1 MGQGF
6 TSTALAA
13 LMMGVATPVIAQ
25 SSDVA
30 RRFEIAAGPLDRSL
44 PEFARQSG
52 LQILYPSAL
61 VAGRQSPA
69 VNGDLTSEAA
79 LTLLLRDSGLTYR
92 QSRPTV
98 FVLVDPSARA
108 EASGV
113 EAVELDEVVVTGTY
127 LRGADSP
134 SPVTVITQADVAR
147 QGRATVAE
155 TLAAMPQNFTG
166 SAYEGSANTG
176 ADRSGRNI
184 GSATGVNLRGLG
196 ADATL
201 VLVNGRRVAG
211 TGSAGDFADISNIP
225 SSAISRADV
234 LLDGA
239 SALYGADAVG
249 GVVNIILRSRFE
261 GAETRVRVGGTSDG
275 GAEEFLFSHAG
286 GLSWG
291 SGSIV
296 AAYEYH
302 DRSEL
307 QGADRDATADAD
319 LRRFGGTDRRLL
331 TASPGNIVR
340 LDAAT
345 ATYIPLFAI
354 PSGQNGIGLAPGDFL
369 AGRINRTNQ
378 LEGQWFL
385 AEDARQR
392 EGWKWAEAG
401 SVYQDAA
408 ALGRV
413 YPVEVVRSEADA
425 AQIAALSEEYDR
437 LVSETDAADTLP
449 PEVDARLEE
458 IDKAL
463 QAFGPDFDYTA
474 EVKARAGV
482 MVLLGHD
489 GLARFERGLVRAE
502 DAVDDRRPDPEAPES
517 WTESERED
525 ETPPAPDAEADEGL
539 APLSERLVIDLT
551 AHRTMGLRD
560 AVQADETIALTVVV
574 HALALQVF
582 YPAWGTWTPLQLRL
596 SVTGLERLAPGVSDG
611 PAGRRVADRLEAW
624 GARLPEEAR
633 DLWAVLAVMPPSDLL
648 DLMACCAGVGL
659 YAVRDPHDRKP
670 DALAH
675 AETLATATGLD
686 MTGTWSATAS
696 SYFSRVSKARVLEA
710 VTEATTPE
718 EAGRIA
724 GFKKGDMAEAAERL
738 VEGRGWLPVVLRT
751 APAVDP
757 DAPEPEGEATEPP
770 PSDDDAY
777 RFAAE

>member
-1 MGQGF
+1 M
-6 TSTALAA
+6 T
-13 LMMGVATPVIAQ
+13 AQ
-25 SSDVA
+25 SNQA
-30 RRFEIAAGPLDRSL
+30 RIPAA
-44 PEFARQSG
+44 
-52 LQILYPSAL
+52 
-61 VAGRQSPA
+61 
-69 VNGDLTSEAA
+69 
-79 LTLLLRDSGLTYR
+79 
-92 QSRPTV
+92 
-98 FVLVDPSARA
+98 
-108 EASGV
+108 
-113 EAVELDEVVVTGTY
+113 
-127 LRGADSP
+127 
-134 SPVTVITQADVAR
+134 
-147 QGRATVAE
+147 
-155 TLAAMPQNFTG
+155 
-166 SAYEGSANTG
+166 
-176 ADRSGRNI
+176 
-184 GSATGVNLRGLG
+184 
-196 ADATL
+196 ADA
-201 VLVNGRRVAG
+201 A
-211 TGSAGDFADISNIP
+211 AP
-225 SSAISRADV
+225 
-234 LLDGA
+234 
-239 SALYGADAVG
+239 
-249 GVVNIILRSRFE
+249 
-261 GAETRVRVGGTSDG
+261 
-275 GAEEFLFSHAG
+275 GAEEPKHGAEIFVPLNLLKASPKNARKVKHSEATLE
-286 GLSWG
+286 GLAA
-291 SGSIV
+291 SIKAKGVLQPPVVEIERGEDGAPTGAYLVTIGEGRRLALRMLVKRKAIKRNHPVKVTVDTENDAHEISLDENITREAMHPADQFEAFKRLADERGYGPEEIGARFGVSAQTVRQRLRLGAAAPELMTAYREGALALDQLMAFCLSDDQDRQRQVFEQMGQHMPVYAIRRAMTESKV
-296 AAYEYH
+296 AAGDKRVRFVGVEVYEA
-302 DRSEL
+302 E
-307 QGADRDATADAD
+307 
-319 LRRFGGTDRRLL
+319 GGTVLRDLFTEDGGGWLDDPALLDRLVGEKL
-331 TASPGNIVR
+331 TG
-340 LDAAT
+340 
-345 ATYIPLFAI
+345 
-354 PSGQNGIGLAPGDFL
+354 
-369 AGRINRTNQ
+369 
-378 LEGQWFL
+378 L

-401 SVYQDAA
+401 SDYQDAA

-502 DAVDDRRPDPEAPES
+502 DAVADRRPDPEAPES
-517 WTESERED
+517 WTENERED

-539 APLSERLVIDLT
+539 TPLSERLVIDLT

-560 AVQADETIALTVVV
+560 AVQADETIALTVLV

-633 DLWAVLAVMPPSDLL
+633 DLWAVLAIMPPSDLL

-738 VEGRGWLPVVLRT
+738 VEGKGWLPVVLRT